1 MFSKLPKQG
10 ISLGLGDRV
19 GLATPGHI
27 KVAKRYDF
35 FPVFAQQSIREL
47 NFTGRTFQDV
57 KRDVERAAVK
67 EIMMG
72 KADLMGII

>member
-27 KVAKRYDF
+27 KVMESEA
-35 FPVFAQQSIREL
+35 S
-47 NFTGRTFQDV
+47 
-57 KRDVERAAVK
+57 
-67 EIMMG
+67 
-72 KADLMGII
+72 